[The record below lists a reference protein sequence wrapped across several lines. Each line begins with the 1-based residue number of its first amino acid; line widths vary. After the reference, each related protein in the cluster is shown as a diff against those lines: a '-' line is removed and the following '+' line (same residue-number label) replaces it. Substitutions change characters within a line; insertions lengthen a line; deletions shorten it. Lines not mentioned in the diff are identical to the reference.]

1 MAYIGQSLTEGTRR
15 VYTYVATASQTT
27 FNAVYG
33 VGAVDVYQ
41 NGVLLQ
47 PSDYTAT
54 NGTSVVLD
62 TGAALSDEITIVCH
76 NTFSVADTVSASQGG
91 TFNNDITVSGDL
103 TVDANTL
110 HVDSA
115 NNRVGV
121 MTGSPTEALDVAGN
135 VRIGP
140 YNTADEYQGLLL
152 QSGKD
157 SSAAT
162 STSFIDARN
171 NLGIPDGHIFFRR
184 ETDGS
189 SAIMFGTTPAGSRS
203 SDRRQERM
211 RILPTG
217 GITFNGDTAQDN
229 ALNDYEEGTWNA
241 FWTNQYGQTI
251 FDQSPS
257 AQMSRYTKVGDTV
270 HATAYFS
277 MPAAFGPTAAY
288 VAGAAL
294 RIGGLPFTSS
304 RQGGSDYYAGA
315 VGWYQSIA
323 SYAAGYTPM
332 IYVESGTTTIPIV
345 FANGSYVSNFAQSN
359 AYSSNSGMI
368 ISVSYKTAS

>member
-15 VYTYVATASQTT
+15 AYNYTATASQTT
-27 FNAVYG
+27 FNAVYT

-41 NGVLLQ
+41 NGVLLT
-47 PSDYTAT
+47 PDDYTAST
-54 NGTSVVLD
+54 GTTIVLD
-62 TGAALSDEITIVCH
+62 TAAALDDEITIICH

-189 SAIMFGTTPAGSRS
+189 SAIIFGTTPAGSRS

-211 RILPTG
+211 RILSTG
-217 GITFNGDTAQDN
+217 GITFNGDTAQTN
-229 ALNDYEEGTWNA
+229 ALDDYEEGTWSP
-241 FWTNQYGQTI
+241 FWCNTSGQAI
-251 FDQSPS
+251 FDTAP
-257 AQMSRYTKVGDTV
+257 AATNARYTKVGDTV
-270 HATAYFS
+270 HATCYMT
-277 MPAAFGPTAAY
+277 MPAVFYGTAAY
-288 VAGAAL
+288 SATAAL
-294 RIGGLPFTSS
+294 NIGGLPFTVNRS
-304 RQGGSDYYAGA
+304 GGSDYNAGT
-315 VGWYQSIA
+315 VGWYNA
-323 SYAAGYTPM
+323 FNGHAAGYAPM
-332 IYVESGTTTIPIV
+332 CYAESGTTRMILV
-345 FANGSYVSNFAQSN
+345 YANGAYPTSFVQSV
-359 AYSSNSGMI
+359 ALYAGSGIMF
-368 ISVSYKTAS
+368 SVSYKTTA